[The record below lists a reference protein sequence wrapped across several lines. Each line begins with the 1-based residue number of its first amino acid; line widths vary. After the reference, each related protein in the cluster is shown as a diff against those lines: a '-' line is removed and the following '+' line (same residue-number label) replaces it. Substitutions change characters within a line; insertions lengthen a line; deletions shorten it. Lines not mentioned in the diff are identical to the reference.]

1 MAAGCRG
8 HGGWSRPAGDHR
20 VTRASAGVRHISS
33 VLTVGGGRGSDAAPP
48 SGAAVRIRVVEVRD
62 GLGLGGVEGRGLIE
76 LEVGL
81 AVKAEVGLRR
91 TPSRGEGWRCGGQT
105 EVAEDGLNGLELGE
119 EGEDALVG
127 AAVGALEGEDLVD
140 AGEETGSAGAR
151 GEVPGCLRRARR

>member
-20 VTRASAGVRHISS
+20 VTRASAGVRHIWS

-81 AVKAEVGLRR
+81 AVEAEVGLRR
-91 TPSRGEGWRCGGQT
+91 AAGGGERRGCGGQT
-105 EVAEDGLNGLELGE
+105 EMAENGVNELGLGE
-119 EGEDALVG
+119 EGEDAQVD
-127 AAVGALEGEDLVD
+127 AAVGAVHPRAARALRPQAEEEDV
-140 AGEETGSAGAR
+140 E
-151 GEVPGCLRRARR
+151 